1 MNGKQRI
8 RDFYRNTAAI
18 VSTDLR
24 VAVYRRISA
33 DQAAPCKLIV
43 QYYKELAER
52 NNWILKGVYVDE
64 GQDHTALDKLL
75 DDCRSGEI
83 DFAVV
88 KSTSHISRDMDQ
100 LLEIARE
107 FEARSVNVYFES
119 ENILGS
125 ANLEIHPPDR
135 C

>member
-8 RDFYRNTAAI
+8 RDFYRNTAVI

-33 DQAAPCKLIV
+33 DQTAPCKLIV

-52 NNWILKGVYVDE
+52 NNWILKGVYIDE
-64 GQDHTALDKLL
+64 GQDNTALDKLL

-100 LLEIARE
+100 LLKIARE

-125 ANLEIHPPDR
+125 ADLEIHPPDR